1 MTLLGINDAAYPGY
15 RALIQSLQSSYPSWN
30 FRLYYTGLDW
40 NEVIVSEC
48 QGHNG
53 SPKSLFQYGS
63 SYRGD
68 WYCPVCGTKK
78 YDNGTWYC
86 ASEAA
91 VAYVMDPRN
100 SINATDIFQF
110 HDLSYTSTFDY
121 GPGVRAMVTGTFLN
135 NEELILAIIEAGT
148 TKNINPLFIT
158 ARILQEQGPTGSVLS
173 SGNGYGD
180 PKQYVGYYNYFNI
193 GATGNTTEAIILN
206 GLATAYARGW
216 NTPKASIIGGIT
228 TLADNYVSKGQNTCY
243 FQKYNVVN
251 KNNLYG
257 NQYMQNILAAQS
269 EGTKIRNAYNA
280 ISALGGNHTFII
292 PVYENM
298 PAQASPR
305 PNASADYVAKEFD
318 KATLNA
324 SELAIRAT
332 PNGRVLGYAYLGANI
347 TVLARATDKI
357 NGLYWDKVMASNYYG
372 YMARGTADGS
382 KTYIATHTYGKD
394 TINGAANSPN
404 NNFKEGNIDGTNTLV
419 MEPKTTLNDI
429 RNKGYVISSATKD
442 GVDVSGAGT
451 LGTGTV
457 IVTDK
462 GEFVVVKLGDIRGTG
477 VIEARD
483 AARVLSY
490 TVGEYSIIDP
500 YLLKAADIDGNG
512 AIEARDA
519 ARILSSTVGQYILSI

>member
-1 MTLLGINDAAYPGY
+1 
-15 RALIQSLQSSYPSWN
+15 
-30 FRLYYTGLDW
+30 
-40 NEVIVSEC
+40 
-48 QGHNG
+48 
-53 SPKSLFQYGS
+53 
-63 SYRGD
+63 
-68 WYCPVCGTKK
+68 
-78 YDNGTWYC
+78 
-86 ASEAA
+86 
-91 VAYVMDPRN
+91 
-100 SINATDIFQF
+100 
-110 HDLSYTSTFDY
+110 
-121 GPGVRAMVTGTFLN
+121 
-135 NEELILAIIEAGT
+135 
-148 TKNINPLFIT
+148 
-158 ARILQEQGPTGSVLS
+158 
-173 SGNGYGD
+173 
-180 PKQYVGYYNYFNI
+180 
-193 GATGNTTEAIILN
+193 
-206 GLATAYARGW
+206 
-216 NTPKASIIGGIT
+216 
-228 TLADNYVSKGQNTCY
+228 
-243 FQKYNVVN
+243 
-251 KNNLYG
+251 
-257 NQYMQNILAAQS
+257 
-269 EGTKIRNAYNA
+269 
-280 ISALGGNHTFII
+280 
-292 PVYENM
+292 
-298 PAQASPR
+298 
-305 PNASADYVAKEFD
+305 
-318 KATLNA
+318 
-324 SELAIRAT
+324 
-332 PNGRVLGYAYLGANI
+332 
-347 TVLARATDKI
+347 
-357 NGLYWDKVMASNYYG
+357 MASNYYG